1 MNHKEKSFNTE
12 IARLCGTNAA
22 IVATQLWEAQANADA
37 AFYIDGYP
45 WVRASYKRITA
56 YLPFDEKAEKRR
68 YRQGRSIQQKQIRSH
83 IQLCLYK
90 LWL

>member
-1 MNHKEKSFNTE
+1 MEEIPMNHKEKSFNTE

-56 YLPFDEKAEKRR
+56 YLPEPGMFMALCR
-68 YRQGRSIQQKQIRSH
+68 GQKGDGIRVTG
-83 IQLCLYK
+83 L
-90 LWL
+90 